1 MEDINFSKVVLYIV
15 KTTSDQTCA
24 CYWFNYISKLVE
36 EELFTLVCIP
46 SLVLASIF
54 IQFSFFVLNIIF
66 DSLNSLNKFLLVKIQ
81 NLLVWFPIKI
91 NLKLILIQSFAINLI
106 LIITCD
112 ILFLIY
118 CILSVIN
125 SQLSYKLS
133 IHQILIK
140 LI

>member
-24 CYWFNYISKLVE
+24 CYWLNYISKLFE

-125 SQLSYKLS
+125 SQLGNKLS
-133 IHQILIK
+133 IHKILIK